1 MAQHIESVATSGISL
16 ATREQ
21 FMAAMIPGDIVCC
34 WGKGDLISEGIELFT
49 GGKGYEGPSHILK
62 VWRPFAG
69 GPWLTAEAQFGR
81 GVHFGRWDDYL
92 AYKGDL
98 VLCRRALTPA
108 MVQAEIELCT
118 TLLDYTYDSVE
129 FVSLVA
135 QRVDRRFP
143 LIQPPGQLYCS
154 GLQQVLA
161 TASIPF
167 DLPDR
172 PWATPE
178 QEFTESSM
186 TAICALLEQPAA

>member
-16 ATREQ
+16 ATRDQ
-21 FMAAMIPGDIVCC
+21 FMAAMIPGDIVCT
-34 WGKGDLISEGIELFT
+34 WGRDPIISEGIELFT
-49 GGKGYEGPSHILK
+49 GGKGYKGPSHILK

-92 AYKGDL
+92 GYQGDL
-98 VLCRRALTPA
+98 VLCRRPLTPA

-118 TLLDYTYDSVE
+118 TLLDYKYDTIE

-135 QRVDRRFP
+135 RRLSDRFP
-143 LIQPPGQLYCS
+143 LIQPAHELYCS

-167 DLPDR
+167 ALPEK
-172 PWATPE
+172 PWADPE
-178 QEFTESSM
+178 QLFTESSM
-186 TAICALLEQPAA
+186 TAICGLLEGAV